1 MEFNYAFLLHSGR
14 FFMTESEKTTRKK
27 RIDRRLK
34 SSLLNWKI
42 IPFNKVTDIS
52 LLTAHAVKEY
62 PTETGPADYA
72 LFVKG
77 KLLGIIEAAGED
89 LGRKKETGK
98 IGIDD
103 YSWGYLKTFFN
114 VF

>member
-27 RIDRRLK
+27 RIDGKLK

-42 IPFNKVTDIS
+42 ILYILIAKSNCAFVF
-52 LLTAHAVKEY
+52 
-62 PTETGPADYA
+62 DYA
-72 LFVKG
+72 LFVQG

-89 LGRKKETGK
+89 LGRKKETGE
-98 IGIDD
+98 IG
-103 YSWGYLKTFFN
+103 K
-114 VF
+114 